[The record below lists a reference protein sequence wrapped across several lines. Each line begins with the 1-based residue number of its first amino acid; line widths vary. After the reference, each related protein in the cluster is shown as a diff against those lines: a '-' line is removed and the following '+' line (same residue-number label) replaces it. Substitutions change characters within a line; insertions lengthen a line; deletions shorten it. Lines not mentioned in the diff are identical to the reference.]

1 MRDATLKVPG
11 SVPGFRLLVVTAI
24 AVIAVACGSSDT
36 LSNDDYAAEISAL
49 AERTDAREQEIG
61 KIFEGIAPSPV
72 EVLAAL
78 SEALPRHIDGVQ
90 ADIAALEAIEAPED
104 YSPDHQR
111 VLKYL
116 RDDLVLSGQALE
128 AVNADDFLRQQQ
140 LENDSETL
148 QRNLLADLSESFR
161 SFFLISDEA
170 IAAGETFGGLS
181 DEESAYLDVLNE
193 GWQEFAKRNAV
204 FAQAVNQQFADE
216 RAMLKALADAG
227 AGTAFEAVRTI
238 VEKAVPPPRF
248 EAGHVLLMNHLD
260 ELVRIDRIIG
270 QAARDGDALQFLTS
284 NFELGSNEASIQAL
298 LGVPPQIA
306 EVVFG
311 GSAFAFAAPDPSVLD
326 GGYRE
331 QLYGL
336 LREFRARFP
345 QTGPDYAGFNL
356 TPTNLDAL
364 VSQAGPGFIATVEDA
379 RSAIAKLT
387 PPPELSA
394 DHELIVQYFD
404 DVLASQNGIAT
415 AAAAGDRNGVQQA
428 ADGTRAALCDTRA
441 GLSDEIEPVVFVQFG
456 APPLPPGFPDPVCG

>member
-1 MRDATLKVPG
+1 MGAATLN
-11 SVPGFRLLVVTAI
+11 VPGFRFLIVTVI
-24 AVIAVACGSSDT
+24 AVLAVACGSSDT
-36 LSNDDYAAEISAL
+36 LSNDEYAAEIRAL
-49 AERTDAREQEIG
+49 AERTDAREEEIG

-72 EVLAAL
+72 EILRAL
-78 SEALPRHIDGVQ
+78 SEALPLHIDGVQ
-90 ADIAALEAIEAPED
+90 ADLSALEAIKVPDD
-104 YSPDHQR
+104 YSADHQR

-116 RDDLVLSGQALE
+116 REDLVLSGQQLE
-128 AVNADDFLRQQQ
+128 AVNADDILRQQE
-140 LENDSETL
+140 LSNDGQTL

-170 IAAGETFGGLS
+170 IAAGETFGGLT
-181 DEESAYLDVLNE
+181 DEESAYLDILNE
-193 GWQEFAKRNAV
+193 GWQEFARRNAV
-204 FAQAVNQQFADE
+204 FGQTINQQFADE
-216 RAMLKALADAG
+216 TALLKALGDAG

-284 NFELGSNEASIQAL
+284 NFELGGSEASVQAL

-306 EVVFG
+306 EVVFA

-345 QTGPDYAGFNL
+345 QTGNDYTAFNI
-356 TPTNLDAL
+356 TGENLDKI
-364 VSQAGPGFIATVEDA
+364 VSQVGPGVIATVENA

-387 PPPELSA
+387 PPPELSS

-404 DVLASQNGIAT
+404 DVLTSQNGIAI
-415 AAAAGDRNGVQQA
+415 AAAAGDRNGVRLA
-428 ADGTRAALCDTRA
+428 ADGTRSALCDTRA
-441 GLSDEIEPVVFVQFG
+441 RLSDEIEPVVFVQFG
-456 APPLPPGFPDPVCG
+456 SRPLPPGTPDPICA